1 MFIFKKIQTDLSV
14 FAKNIYLCHSENL
27 IRMSPR
33 ERILEKTFTLFHQQ
47 GYNATG
53 INQIIEEAKVAKA
66 SFYQHFKSK
75 EDLCVA
81 FLNERH
87 SFWFNQLEQ
96 FISKEK
102 ETKAKVL
109 ASFDFLIF
117 MNKEENFRGCSF
129 LNILSEIPSDN
140 IKILRVLQSHK
151 HDLRVYFQ
159 NIINDELLSDHIYL
173 LFESCI
179 IESQLFKS
187 NQFIEQSK
195 RIINTL
201 IS

>member
-1 MFIFKKIQTDLSV
+1 
-14 FAKNIYLCHSENL
+14 
-27 IRMSPR
+27 MSPK
-33 ERILEKTFTLFHQQ
+33 ERILEKTAVLFHQQ
-47 GYNATG
+47 GYSATG

-87 SFWFNQLEQ
+87 SYWFDQLEE
-96 FISKEK
+96 FTAGEK
-102 ETKAKVL
+102 ETKIKLV

-117 MNKEENFRGCSF
+117 MNEKENFRGCSF

-140 IKILRVLQSHK
+140 VKILNVLQNHK

-159 NIINDELLSDHIYL
+159 NIIKDKLLSDHVYL

-195 RIINTL
+195 KIIQIL
-201 IS
+201 SS

>member
-1 MFIFKKIQTDLSV
+1 MLPK
-14 FAKNIYLCHSENL
+14 
-27 IRMSPR
+27 
-33 ERILEKTFTLFHQQ
+33 ERILETVSVLFHKQ

-87 SFWFNQLEQ
+87 DFWFNALEK
-96 FISKEK
+96 FTLNEKDSKS
-102 ETKAKVL
+102 KVG

-117 MNKEENFRGCSF
+117 MNQNENFRGCSF

-140 IKILRVLQSHK
+140 VKILTVIQSHK
-151 HDLRVYFQ
+151 TDLRNYFK
-159 NIINDELLSDHIYL
+159 NILVNDLIADHVYL

-187 NQFIEQSK
+187 NELIEQSK
-195 RIINTL
+195 KIIQTL

>member
-1 MFIFKKIQTDLSV
+1 
-14 FAKNIYLCHSENL
+14 
-27 IRMSPR
+27 MSPK
-33 ERILEKTFTLFHQQ
+33 ERILEKTFSLFHQH

-53 INQIIEEAKVAKA
+53 INKIIEEAKVAKA

-87 SFWFNQLEQ
+87 SYWFKQLEQ
-96 FISKEK
+96 FTSKEK
-102 ETKAKVL
+102 EPKTKVL
-109 ASFDFLIF
+109 TSFDFLIF
-117 MNKEENFRGCSF
+117 MNEKENFRGCSF

-140 IKILRVLQSHK
+140 TKILNVLQSHK
-151 HDLRVYFQ
+151 QDLRVYFQ
-159 NIINDELLSDHIYL
+159 DIIVDKLLSDHIYL

-187 NQFIEQSK
+187 NQLIEQSK
-195 RIINTL
+195 KIIQTL

>member
-1 MFIFKKIQTDLSV
+1 MLPK
-14 FAKNIYLCHSENL
+14 
-27 IRMSPR
+27 
-33 ERILEKTFTLFHQQ
+33 ERILEKTFVLFHKQ

-81 FLNERH
+81 FLNQRH
-87 SFWFNQLEQ
+87 DFWFNELLKFTANAEGLN
-96 FISKEK
+96 SKI
-102 ETKAKVL
+102 T

-117 MNKEENFRGCSF
+117 MNQKENFRGCSF

-140 IKILRVLQSHK
+140 TKILSVIQSHK
-151 HDLRVYFQ
+151 NDLRVFFKD
-159 NIINDELLSDHIYL
+159 ILKDEALSDHVYL

-187 NQFIEQSK
+187 NELIEKSK
-195 RIINTL
+195 KIIQTL
-201 IS
+201 ILK